1 MTTGRPSLLFYC
13 QHSLGLGHLARS
25 LALCAALTERF
36 RVVLLSGGSVPPGT
50 AVPAGVR
57 VVPLPPLAL
66 APDRRIVSEDG
77 AHTVEQARRLRLETV
92 LTTFHETLPDVLLIE
107 LFPFGRKKF
116 ADEIVPLLDEA
127 HRRRA
132 GRPLVACS
140 LRDILV
146 SRGERQ
152 ARHDERAV
160 TLANRYFDVVL
171 VHSDPRFAR
180 LEESFAPSTPLRTPV
195 EYTGFVVPGRS
206 RHGASAEPHGVV
218 VSAGGGRV
226 GEPLLRAAVGAH
238 ALLPADTRMKV
249 IAGPF
254 LPEEQWR
261 SLERAARGRE
271 RLDLVRSVDDLEA
284 QLGSASAS
292 VSQCGYNTALEVI
305 RSGAPALV
313 VPFAEDGEDEQTRR
327 ARRLES
333 LGAVRVL
340 DPSDLAP
347 DTLAAAIE
355 SLSDF
360 EPRQVDLDLTGAGS
374 SAAILGGLL
383 HGRAAA

>member
-1 MTTGRPSLLFYC
+1 MTARRSLLFYC

-25 LALCAALTERF
+25 LALCAALAERF
-36 RVVLLSGGSVPPGT
+36 RVVLLSGGALPPGIS
-50 AVPAGVR
+50 APGGVE

-66 APDRRIVSEDG
+66 APDRRIVSEDDG
-77 AHTVEQARRLRLETV
+77 YTVEQARTLRLERILATFRATRPEV
-92 LTTFHETLPDVLLIE
+92 LVVE

-116 ADEIVPLLDEA
+116 AEEIVPLLAEA
-127 HRRRA
+127 HDRRG

-180 LEESFAPSTPLRTPV
+180 LEESFKPDTPLRTAV
-195 EYTGFVVPGRS
+195 EYTGFVVPARPLPRAPQRRS
-206 RHGASAEPHGVV
+206 RVV

-226 GEPLLRAAVGAH
+226 GEPLLRAAVEAH
-238 ALLPADTRMKV
+238 SLLRRHTAMKV

-254 LPEEQWR
+254 LPDEHWR
-261 SLERAARGRE
+261 SLEQAARGRDGLE
-271 RLDLVRSVDDLEA
+271 LVRSVEDLEA
-284 QLGSASAS
+284 ELASASAS
-292 VSQCGYNTALEVI
+292 VSQCGYNTALEVM

-313 VPFAEDGEDEQTRR
+313 VPFADDGEDEQTRR
-327 ARRLES
+327 AHRLES
-333 LGAVRVL
+333 LGAMRVL
-340 DPSDLAP
+340 DPQELVP
-347 DTLAAAIE
+347 DSLAAAIDG
-355 SLSDF
+355 LAGF
-360 EPRQVDLDLTGAGS
+360 EPRPLALDLDGATGTAD
-374 SAAILGGLL
+374 ALDRLL
-383 HGRAAA
+383 HARAAA